1 MAFSTAGVLH
11 NFTNSTRGAIG
22 TDLFVK
28 RTTAQPPIDLP
39 WPLPRKFSRGATT
52 LCLGAN
58 FHIRS
63 VGTSAQSSLERAI
76 GRYEAL
82 VPGRRSISC
91 PNSSQELTELQVT
104 VIDDVE
110 LQLDVNESYSLHVPE
125 HGGIAELTAATQY
138 GARHGLETFT
148 QLVSL
153 DVNGD
158 GSTSVL
164 RYAPWQIEDAPR
176 FTWRGLMLDTSRHFF
191 PVEAIEAL
199 ITAMTYNKLNVF
211 Q

>member
-1 MAFSTAGVLH
+1 MH

-22 TDLFVK
+22 TDLYVK
-28 RTTAQPPIDLP
+28 HTIAQPPIDLP
-39 WPLPRKFSRGATT
+39 WPLPQKFSRGATT

-58 FHIRS
+58 FRIRS
-63 VGTSAQSSLERAI
+63 VSTSTQSSLERAI
-76 GRYEAL
+76 DRYEVL

-91 PNSSQELTELQVT
+91 PNSSHELTELQVT
-104 VIDDVE
+104 VFDDVE

-125 HGGIAELTAATQY
+125 HGGIAELTAANQY

-153 DVNGD
+153 DAHGD

-164 RYAPWQIEDAPR
+164 RYAPWHIEDAPR

-191 PVEAIEAL
+191 PVEAIEGL

>member
-11 NFTNSTRGAIG
+11 NFTNSTRGALG

-28 RTTAQPPIDLP
+28 HTSAQPPIDLP

-58 FHIRS
+58 FHIRG

-82 VPGRRSISC
+82 VLVAAASAARTQTRINRAAGD
-91 PNSSQELTELQVT
+91 
-104 VIDDVE
+104 VIEDVE
-110 LQLDVNESYSLHVPE
+110 LQLDVNESYSLYIPPT
-125 HGGIAELTAATQY
+125 GGIAELTAATQY

-153 DVNGD
+153 DAHSD

-164 RYAPWQIEDAPR
+164 RYAPWKIEDAPR
-176 FTWRGLMLDTSRHFF
+176 FAWRGLMLDTSRHFF
-191 PVEAIEAL
+191 SVEAIEGL
-199 ITAMTYNKLNVF
+199 IAEMAYSKLNVF